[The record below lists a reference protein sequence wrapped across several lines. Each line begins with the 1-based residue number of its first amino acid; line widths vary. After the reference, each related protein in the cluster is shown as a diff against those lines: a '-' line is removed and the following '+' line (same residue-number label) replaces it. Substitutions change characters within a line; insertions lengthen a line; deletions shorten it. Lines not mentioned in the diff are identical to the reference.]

1 MRFPE
6 FTASWIT
13 CALGSLTKIYDGTHQ
28 TPRYVKSGVPFYSV
42 EHLTAD
48 KFDNT
53 KFISEAAFENESKR
67 VNLEKGDILMTR
79 IGSIGVSKY
88 IDWEVRASFYVSLA
102 LIKKSNK
109 TDGRYL
115 NSAIQSGTF
124 QRELWKRTIHVA
136 FPQKIN
142 LGEIGHCII
151 HVPKI
156 EEQQKIATFLS
167 SVDTK
172 IEQLGKKKV
181 LLEQYKKGMMQKLFS
196 QEIRFKDDAGNDYPG
211 WEKVKFSSLYSFQPT
226 NSFSRDRL
234 NYKDGRVRN
243 IHYGDIHTKYRSGFE
258 LDKENVPFLETG
270 IDLGK
275 VSEASYCKEGDLV
288 IADAS
293 EDYSAIGKTIELL
306 NLNGEQVLAGLHTIL
321 ARLNTDRV
329 HVGYGT
335 YVMACY
341 TVKLQV
347 MRMAHGTK
355 VLGISAG
362 RMGKIELP
370 LPSREEQ
377 QKIANFLSAID
388 RKIELVAAQIEQARS
403 FKKGLLQQMFI

>member
-1 MRFPE
+1 MF
-6 FTASWIT
+6 FTRSSLVKQGIAYSNVFLNEDKDVTYDGHLIKMSPNQAVINSVYLVNALRTNSVRRQLVSRGKTTTMTTIGQEDLASVRIL
-13 CALGSLTKIYDGTHQ
+13 LGSL
-28 TPRYVKSGVPFYSV
+28 
-42 EHLTAD
+42 
-48 KFDNT
+48 
-53 KFISEAAFENESKR
+53 
-67 VNLEKGDILMTR
+67 
-79 IGSIGVSKY
+79 
-88 IDWEVRASFYVSLA
+88 
-102 LIKKSNK
+102 
-109 TDGRYL
+109 
-115 NSAIQSGTF
+115 
-124 QRELWKRTIHVA
+124 
-136 FPQKIN
+136 
-142 LGEIGHCII
+142 
-151 HVPKI
+151 
-156 EEQQKIATFLS
+156 EEQQKIARFLS
-167 SVDTK
+167 SVGTK
-172 IEQLGKKKV
+172 IEQLAKKKA
-181 LLEQYKKGMMQKLFS
+181 LLEQYKKGMMRKLFS
-196 QEIRFKDDAGNDYPG
+196 QEFRFKDDAWNDYPD
-211 WEKVKFSSLYSFQPT
+211 WEKVKFRSLYSFQPT

-234 NYKDGRVRN
+234 NYTDGCVRN

-258 LDKENVPFLETG
+258 LDKENVPFLDAG

-321 ARLNTDRV
+321 ARLSTDRV
-329 HVGYGT
+329 HVGYGK

-377 QKIANFLSAID
+377 QKIVDFLSAID
-388 RKIELVAAQIEQARS
+388 RKIELVAVQLEQVRS